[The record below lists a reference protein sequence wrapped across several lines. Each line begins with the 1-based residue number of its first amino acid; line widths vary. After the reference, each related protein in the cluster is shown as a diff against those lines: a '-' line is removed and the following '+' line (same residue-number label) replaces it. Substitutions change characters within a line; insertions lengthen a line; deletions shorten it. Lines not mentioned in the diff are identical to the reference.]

1 MSTVT
6 PPREFLTRR
15 LAQERMIRAG
25 DRARACGAARLAARL
40 YRSGASVD
48 AAARRAAQQI
58 RGVVT
63 LNPFGGAA

>member
-6 PPREFLTRR
+6 TSREFLTRR
-15 LAQERMIRAG
+15 LAHERMIRAG
-25 DRARACGAARLAARL
+25 QHAQACGAARLAARL

-58 RGVVT
+58 GGAAT
-63 LNPFGGAA
+63 LDPFGGAA